1 MSSSPVYIE
10 PSDSKDQPLSP
21 VQSAQESDF
30 LRKEWVRE
38 LPEDLDVAIAQ
49 RDFEGAV
56 DLIIKSGVLLLLFVV
71 TFRIDFDDDKP
82 ISACKKRLINYMI
95 ILRLIIY

>member
-1 MSSSPVYIE
+1 MRLCKKYNHPPCTES
-10 PSDSKDQPLSP
+10 SDSKDQPLSP
-21 VQSAQESDF
+21 MQSAQESDF

-56 DLIIKSGVLLLLFVV
+56 DLIVKSGLCFVTIAVFVV
-71 TFRIDFDDDKP
+71 VVLWITL
-82 ISACKKRLINYMI
+82 SQN
-95 ILRLIIY
+95 